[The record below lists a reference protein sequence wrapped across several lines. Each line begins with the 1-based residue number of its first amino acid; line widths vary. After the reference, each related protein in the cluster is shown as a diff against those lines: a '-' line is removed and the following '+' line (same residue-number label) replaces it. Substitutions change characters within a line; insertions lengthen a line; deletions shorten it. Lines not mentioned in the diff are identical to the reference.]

1 MVVIIKIQ
9 LLYHV
14 QILTNLFFNK
24 HLHQWKTVSEM
35 DYDFIVAADFSSDF
49 VPWKIQSTWI
59 MLQKETWKRELKV
72 VVSPMKNKKAEA
84 ENVLPL

>member
-1 MVVIIKIQ
+1 MG
-9 LLYHV
+9 
-14 QILTNLFFNK
+14 
-24 HLHQWKTVSEM
+24 
-35 DYDFIVAADFSSDF
+35 YDFSVAADFSSDI

-72 VVSPMKNKKAEA
+72 VASPMKNKKAEA

>member
-1 MVVIIKIQ
+1 
-9 LLYHV
+9 
-14 QILTNLFFNK
+14 
-24 HLHQWKTVSEM
+24 M
-35 DYDFIVAADFSSDF
+35 DYDLSVAADFSSDI

-72 VVSPMKNKKAEA
+72 GGSQMKNKKAEA